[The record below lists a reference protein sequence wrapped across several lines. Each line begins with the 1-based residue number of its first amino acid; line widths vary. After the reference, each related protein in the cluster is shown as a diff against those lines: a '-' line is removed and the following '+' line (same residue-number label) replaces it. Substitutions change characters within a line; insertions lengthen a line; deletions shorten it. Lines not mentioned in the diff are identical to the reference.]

1 MRMAGK
7 LILEFDGKQI
17 LERALDKESIL
28 IGRRPTC
35 DIQID
40 NLAVSG
46 THARVLTILSDSFL
60 EDMDSTNGVF
70 VNGKRVKKHA
80 LAHGDVVSIGKHAL
94 RYENPAAESGADDY
108 AETILLNSDKSPF
121 SEKSGNDTMERARA
135 AAGAPTAGGNIG
147 PACLELLDGGG
158 NATKSMNLTKAL
170 TTIGKPGV
178 QIAAISRRHQGDFIV
193 HVESESG
200 SDAVPVVNGESI
212 GFKSKL
218 LKHED
223 VIEIAGVRMRYRLG

>member
-1 MRMAGK
+1 MAGK
-7 LILEFDGKQI
+7 LVLEFDGKQI

-28 IGRRPTC
+28 IGRRPTS

-46 THARVLTILSDSFL
+46 THARVLTILNDSFL
-60 EDMDSTNGVF
+60 EDMESTNGVF

-80 LAHGDVVSIGKHAL
+80 LSHGDVVAIGKHEL
-94 RYENPAAESGADDY
+94 RYENPEADASAGDDY
-108 AETILLNSDKSPF
+108 AETILLNADKSPF
-121 SEKSGNDTMERARA
+121 SQKSGNDTMRRAQA

-147 PACLELLDGGG
+147 PAKLELLDAQG
-158 NATKSMNLTKAL
+158 NATKSLNLTKAL

-178 QIAAISRRHQGDFIV
+178 QVAAVSRRQQGDFIV

-212 GFKSKL
+212 GYKSKL
-218 LKHED
+218 LKNED